1 MAGVFAYA
9 MASIAGDEITER
21 ISQQYL
27 VDFATGEKIKTSLAT
42 GKDRIRFTDILKKK
56 HEIAASEILR
66 DIEDTIRQ
74 LASTISGKILEFN
87 RKSPNAVFLVGG
99 GSRIPLLPQI
109 LAEQLGLPEDRVAV
123 RGRDVI
129 KGVRFSDRKLY
140 GPESVTPFGIA
151 VTAQMNAGRIFSL
164 L

>member
-1 MAGVFAYA
+1 MK
-9 MASIAGDEITER
+9 
-21 ISQQYL
+21 
-27 VDFATGEKIKTSLAT
+27 KIKTSLAT

-129 KGVRFSDRKLY
+129 KVSG
-140 GPESVTPFGIA
+140 SVTESFTDLNRLHRSG
-151 VTAQMNAGRIFSL
+151 
-164 L
+164 